1 MLKIFEMMVLDLE
14 CFLYKNDNIM
24 TQNSIQFIYYITI
37 ILFAENERVFHE
49 KNIKIKM
56 IIEYCEKIKS
66 SIEILRFS
74 KHFIIGKV

>member
-37 ILFAENERVFHE
+37 ILFAENERIFYK

-66 SIEILRFS
+66 STEIFRFL
-74 KHFIIGKV
+74 KYFIIGKV